1 MSGRFRNVTEPLQQG
16 TQRIAEVAARKGV
29 ALDIRYLAASAS
41 APEELAAAIDAEL
54 GQIVTTLVFVAPRP
68 EGRVAPIVCLVSG
81 LNEVDLGLVAAVTG
95 EVSLRP
101 ATAREAREITG
112 FGVGSIPPFGL
123 GREVRVLM
131 DEDLCRYQWIWA
143 PAGGEDA
150 VMRVF
155 PGTLRMLSNATVEP
169 LAAAPWL
176 AAASGRLALSFEA
189 GAGA

>member
-1 MSGRFRNVTEPLQQG
+1 MTGRFRNVTDQLQQG
-16 TQRIAEVAARKGV
+16 IQRIAEVAARKGV
-29 ALDIRYLAASAS
+29 ALDIRHLATSAR
-41 APEELAAAIDAEL
+41 APEELAAAVDAEP
-54 GQIVTTLVFVAPRP
+54 GQIVTAMVFVAPRP

-81 LNEVDLGLVAAVTG
+81 LNEVDLGLLAAVTG
-95 EVSLRP
+95 EVSLRA

-112 FGVGSIPPFGL
+112 FFVGTIPPFGL
-123 GREVRVLM
+123 GRDVRVLM

-143 PAGGEDA
+143 PAGSEDA

-155 PGTLRMLSNATVEP
+155 PGTLRMLSNATVQP

-176 AAASGRLALSFEA
+176 AATSGRLTLSFEA